1 MGTTLGMR
9 FYVSLSFTFFLW
21 LIGGLGHTVESRAAS
36 PISCNLLFTS
46 VAEHE
51 SYFFHLATS
60 FSRGYLPDVSNP
72 QEKQFFHY
80 YLARF
85 LGTPYPYRDPEADLK
100 WQEYVSRYGLQNL
113 QKKQFPLGKLTFKK
127 RNWKMTTKLQ
137 TLLQDFRQTMIK
149 LKTPFLNPIANIYEW
164 KIMLEDPNFE
174 FPEKFVT
181 SWQSNKE
188 SAFDRLRHIHNL
200 LKSLMVKY
208 TKEGLPTDA
217 IHKAQINLFRVWPLT
232 LPLFKLP
239 DLKDPH
245 QDPIRQLQIYLQLR
259 DQIFE
264 NITE

>member
-1 MGTTLGMR
+1 
-9 FYVSLSFTFFLW
+9 
-21 LIGGLGHTVESRAAS
+21 
-36 PISCNLLFTS
+36 
-46 VAEHE
+46 
-51 SYFFHLATS
+51 
-60 FSRGYLPDVSNP
+60 
-72 QEKQFFHY
+72 
-80 YLARF
+80 
-85 LGTPYPYRDPEADLK
+85 
-100 WQEYVSRYGLQNL
+100 
-113 QKKQFPLGKLTFKK
+113 
-127 RNWKMTTKLQ
+127 MTTKLQ

-245 QDPIRQLQIYLQLR
+245 QDPIRQFADLSSASRSNFWKYNDSYEFWSMGIPTCLCIFFSIRKWEISSTLLR
-259 DQIFE
+259 EMELSLELNPSMSNWILSGSVNSLWWKHPNDPILD
-264 NITE
+264 